1 MSNILLGRKMK
12 NETVLLCKKKKF
24 PLFGK
29 KNEKQQFIIKIYNKC
44 DVYSPSRVLNFAI
57 TNENWNFI
65 FYIDS
70 CLGKLKKKKK
80 EKTTTCDLFQ
90 KWWLFVI
97 GVVFCFC
104 YLH

>member
-1 MSNILLGRKMK
+1 MINLFKTTRNFFLLLYYQTGGHVIYIHLFLSKISMSNILLGRKMK

-57 TNENWNFI
+57 TNEN
-65 FYIDS
+65 
-70 CLGKLKKKKK
+70 
-80 EKTTTCDLFQ
+80 
-90 KWWLFVI
+90 
-97 GVVFCFC
+97 
-104 YLH
+104 